1 MISRF
6 DIFSHTVWGKY
17 GLRIQKTDLLRNE
30 AGDGVD
36 DETDN
41 GGREG

>member
-6 DIFSHTVWGKY
+6 DIFSHTVGGKY
-17 GLRIQKTDLLRNE
+17 GLRIQKTDLWRNE

-36 DETDN
+36 GETDN